1 MKKILTLII
10 ASALIFS
17 MSACGKKDEEKSHIV
32 DSPGTVSQP
41 KTDEEI
47 DAMRSSMQPEGSA
60 VPSSQPENEQAQ
72 PAAESNSS
80 NVSQNTAQSHSSA
93 QQDTDSSIPV
103 AEEPETV
110 TTADEFES
118 REEPPEYMKYTSG
131 DTKWGIVMPESA
143 QIGDEDESGV
153 LFLVDGGSL
162 LMVQTMDTPVY
173 VDSPEAVNEVLGQS
187 GVEITDFSIIN
198 SGGEYAGCRYK
209 RITPEGNE
217 GYAKLLTNG
226 SVSIAA
232 SAVNPEGTLTQE
244 LIDAVDSLVIF
255 E

>member
-10 ASALIFS
+10 ASALVIS
-17 MSACGKKDEEKSHIV
+17 MTACGKNDEEKSQIV

-47 DAMRSSMQPEGSA
+47 DAMRSSMQPEESA
-60 VPSSQPENEQAQ
+60 APSSQPENAQAQ
-72 PAAESNSS
+72 SASENNSS
-80 NVSQNTAQSHSSA
+80 NMSQNTTQSHSST
-93 QQDTDSSIPV
+93 QQNTDSSIPV
-103 AEEPETV
+103 EEEPETV

-118 REEPPEYMKYTSG
+118 REEPSEYMKYTSG

-153 LFLVDGGSL
+153 LFLVNGGSL
-162 LMVQTMDTPVY
+162 LMVQTMDSPVY

-209 RITPEGNE
+209 RVTPEGNE

-232 SAVNPEGTLTQE
+232 SAVNPEGTLTQD